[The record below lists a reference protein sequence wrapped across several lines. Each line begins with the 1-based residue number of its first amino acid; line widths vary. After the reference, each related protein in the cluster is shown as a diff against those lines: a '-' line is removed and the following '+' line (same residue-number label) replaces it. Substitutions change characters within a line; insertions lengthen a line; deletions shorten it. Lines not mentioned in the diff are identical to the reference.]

1 MSMTEQAIAICGWQC
16 VSTAL
21 HRKTECKA
29 YLKANGLEVAN
40 AQRKLA
46 SLLRDTDKSKDYL
59 QSLDT
64 DLQHT
69 IINNLLKDLSFDA
82 MQEIME
88 NNN

>member
-1 MSMTEQAIAICGWQC
+1 MSLTEQAIAICGWQC

-21 HRKTECKA
+21 HRKTECKE
-29 YLKANGLEVAN
+29 YLKANALKVAN

-46 SLLRDTDKSKDYL
+46 SLLRDTDKSRDYL
-59 QSLDT
+59 QALDT

-69 IINNLLKDLSFDA
+69 IVNKNLSFDE
-82 MQEIME
+82 MQEIIE

>member
-1 MSMTEQAIAICGWQC
+1 MSLTEQAIAICVRQC

-21 HRKTECKA
+21 HRKTECKE
-29 YLKANGLEVAN
+29 YLKANALKVAN

-46 SLLRDTDKSKDYL
+46 SLLRDTDKARNYL

-64 DLQHT
+64 DLQYT
-69 IINNLLKDLSFDA
+69 IINNWLSDLSFDA